1 MVMVL
6 QGHSRQVQNLGKLK
20 TMAGTG
26 GTVVSYS
33 LEMMPAG
40 LDVIVTI
47 KSKLMKML
55 L

>member
-6 QGHSRQVQNLGKLK
+6 QGYGRQVQNLGKPK
-20 TMAGTG
+20 AVASIG